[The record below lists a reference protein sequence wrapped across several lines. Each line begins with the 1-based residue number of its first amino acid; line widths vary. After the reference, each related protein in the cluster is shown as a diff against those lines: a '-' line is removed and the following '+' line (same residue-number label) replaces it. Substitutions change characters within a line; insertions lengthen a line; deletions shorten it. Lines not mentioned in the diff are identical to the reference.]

1 MGEVWRGLQSKY
13 KMKHLEIMKS
23 PVELNLNDYLMKGEP
38 VINQVRKLKDIP
50 GIFGDEKAY
59 SAMDQEQLAYTVQAW
74 LPVADGT
81 PGGLFFGASTI
92 YSGKVGNEYFM
103 TKGHF
108 HSLGDRAEFYWG
120 VQGKGM
126 LILMDRDRNTW
137 AEEVYPGSLHYIG
150 GEIAHRLANTG
161 SENLVVGA
169 CWPSDAGHDYQEIA
183 SNGFSARLLEMD
195 GKPELVQRHR

>member
-1 MGEVWRGLQSKY
+1 MN
-13 KMKHLEIMKS
+13 HLEITKS
-23 PVELNLNDYLMKGEP
+23 PVTLGLNNYSLTGEP
-38 VINQVRKLKDIP
+38 IINQQRKLKEVAS
-50 GIFGDEKAY
+50 IFQ
-59 SAMDQEQLAYTVQAW
+59 DQEAAKLFSDETIAYTVQSW

-92 YSGKVGNEYFM
+92 MPGKVGKEYFM

-108 HSLGDRAEFYWG
+108 HSMGDRAEFYWG

-126 LILMDRDRNTW
+126 LILMDRDRQVW

-161 SENLVVGA
+161 DEKLIVGA
-169 CWPSDAGHDYQEIA
+169 CWPSDAGHDYEEI
-183 SNGFSARLLEMD
+183 SMNGFSARLFEVD
-195 GKPELVQRHR
+195 GKPKLVDSI

>member
-1 MGEVWRGLQSKY
+1 MN
-13 KMKHLEIMKS
+13 HLKITKS
-23 PVELNLNDYLMKGEP
+23 PVTLGLGNYSLTGEP
-38 VINQVRKLKDIP
+38 IINQQRTLKEVAS
-50 GIFGDEKAY
+50 IFH
-59 SAMDQEQLAYTVQAW
+59 DQEADKGFSENTMVYTVQSW

-92 YSGKVGNEYFM
+92 MPGKVGNEYFM

-126 LILMDRDRNTW
+126 LILMGRDRKVW

-161 SENLVVGA
+161 DENLIVGA

-183 SNGFSARLLEMD
+183 DNGFAARLVEID
-195 GKPELVQRHR
+195 GKPTLVDSL

>member
-1 MGEVWRGLQSKY
+1 
-13 KMKHLEIMKS
+13 MKHLQILKS
-23 PVELNLNDYLMKGEP
+23 PVELALNSFAMKGEP
-38 VINQVRKLKDIP
+38 IIQQVRSIKDIA
-50 GIFGDEKAY
+50 GIFLDQDAM
-59 SAMDQEQLAYTVQAW
+59 SAMNPEMGVYSVQSW
-74 LPVADGT
+74 LPVEEGT
-81 PGGLFFGASTI
+81 PGGLYFGVSTL
-92 YSGKVGNEYFM
+92 YPGKVENEYFM

-108 HSLGDRAEFYWG
+108 HAQSDRAEFYWG

-161 SENLVVGA
+161 LENLVVGA

-183 SNGFSARLLEMD
+183 ENGFSARLIEME
-195 GKPELVQRHR
+195 GQPVLIES